1 MKKDYN
7 SVLKEALE
15 RITPSKEDFEKMN
28 CVIDE
33 FKNKVG
39 KRIKE
44 LNVGA
49 EIFIGGS
56 FAKKTM
62 IKKDK
67 YDIDIFIRFDKKHRD
82 ISELTKK
89 LLGDF
94 KIEEIRGSRDYF
106 IIDRGDFF
114 IEVIPVMKVSNP
126 RNAENVTDL
135 SYSHVNYIRKKLK
148 GKILNEIRIA
158 KAFCYANGCYGAESY
173 IKGFS
178 GYSIELLVYN
188 YGGFIKF
195 IKAFEKI
202 NEKAVVDIEKHFKKK
217 GEVFMDLNEAKL
229 HSPIILI
236 DPTYKKR
243 NALAALSYDTFG
255 KFKNACG
262 EFLKKPSIKFFEARQ
277 IDLEKIKSHAK
288 RKKFEFVL
296 IHTETNRQS
305 GDIAGGK
312 LLKFHNFLT
321 SEIDKSFQVKS
332 RGFEYKNGKK
342 ARAFFVVKKKEELTS
357 VGPRIEDKE
366 NVAQFR
372 KKHKNIFMKAGR
384 VYAKEK
390 INLDLKEFLE
400 NWKKKNKERMR
411 EMSVD
416 GMEII
421 NYSSRVSN
429 PA

>member
-1 MKKDYN
+1 MKKNYN

-15 RITPSKEDFEKMN
+15 RTTPSKEEFEKIN
-28 CVIDE
+28 CVIDD

-39 KRIKE
+39 KRIKKFKI
-44 LNVGA
+44 GA
-49 EIFIGGS
+49 EIFTGGS

-62 IKKDK
+62 IRKDK
-67 YDIDIFIRFDKKHRD
+67 YDIDIFIRFEKKHKN

-94 KIEEIRGSRDYF
+94 KIEEIRGSRNYF
-106 IIDRGDFF
+106 VIDKGDFF

-148 GKILNEIRIA
+148 GKILDEVRIA

-195 IKAFEKI
+195 IKAFEKM
-202 NEKAVVDIEKHFKKK
+202 NEKAVVDTERHFKNKSD
-217 GEVFMDLNEAKL
+217 VFMDLNEAKL
-229 HSPIILI
+229 HSPVILI
-236 DPTYKKR
+236 DPTHKKR
-243 NALAALSYDTFG
+243 NALAALSYETFR

-262 EFLKKPSIKFFEARQ
+262 EFLKNPSIRFFESKEL
-277 IDLEKIKSHAK
+277 DLGKIKNAAE

-296 IHTETNRQS
+296 LQFETDRQS
-305 GDIAGGK
+305 GDIAGSK

-321 SEIDKSFQVKS
+321 AEIDKFFHVKS

-372 KKHKNIFMKAGR
+372 KKHKNIFMKGGR
-384 VYAKEK
+384 IYAKEK
-390 INLDLKEFLE
+390 INFNLKDFLE

-411 EMSVD
+411 EMSVS
-416 GMEII
+416 GLSI
-421 NYSSRVSN
+421 
-429 PA
+429 